1 MLRFLWAVF
10 HVQCTVSE
18 SEGEYHTVGYS
29 MKGGSAGLA
38 LLLKQKNVVEF
49 KDDDCLVVAEAVDN
63 QSNNNT
69 DHVLTSTP
77 AENSGS
83 ELVLHMQGEA
93 SDQKVLQSQVQT
105 ASQLT
110 ASQSV
115 RSAPPVKYAPKVV
128 KMSFE
133 STPKCTICSKSVYKM
148 EEVIA
153 VGRIWHKTCFTCGG
167 SSTLAHKQGC
177 KRVLARDGY
186 LDHENEP
193 YCNACYSRLFKPK
206 GYGIGTSLEL
216 DYGPGRRADAAAAP
230 VTPENKTP
238 PPPTQHTGLE
248 VKPTTRGQTVK
259 NNGDGMRAGS
269 SVSIAPTPIAA
280 VTPIPPVRPPPPV
293 AVPSST
299 NQAARTPKLADANA
313 APKCTICLR
322 TVYKVEEMVAVGHV
336 WHKSCFTCG
345 ARAGDGCRKVLNRQ
359 NYVDHDNCPYC
370 TACHNKLFRP
380 KGFGYSNA
388 LMLDYGPTA
397 ASVGAS
403 SDASAT
409 ISSDVSVGAS
419 SDASVGA
426 TISSVS
432 DRNLRE
438 NDNLYD
444 NDDDDSKL
452 RLEALVID
460 PPGSMKPMEVSNDF
474 PAAHLTGPIPTSAPS
489 LEIGRTSATRG
500 SLHKEASYVG
510 NNDEVDEDEWN

>member
-1 MLRFLWAVF
+1 
-10 HVQCTVSE
+10 
-18 SEGEYHTVGYS
+18 

-49 KDDDCLVVAEAVDN
+49 KDDDSLVVAEAADN

-69 DHVLTSTP
+69 DHVLTSSP

-93 SDQKVLQSQVQT
+93 SDQRVLRSQVET

-133 STPKCTICSKSVYKM
+133 STPKCTVCNKSVYKM

-167 SSTLAHKQGC
+167 SCTLAHKQGC

-259 NNGDGMRAGS
+259 SNGDGMSAGS
-269 SVSIAPTPIAA
+269 SVSIAPTPA
-280 VTPIPPVRPPPPV
+280 VTLTPTPTPPVRPPPPPV
-293 AVPSST
+293 AVPNNT
-299 NQAARTPKLADANA
+299 NQGARTPKLADANA

-322 TVYKVEEMVAVGHV
+322 TVYKAEEMVAVGHV

-403 SDASAT
+403 SDAST
-409 ISSDVSVGAS
+409 
-419 SDASVGA
+419 

-438 NDNLYD
+438 SDNVDD
-444 NDDDDSKL
+444 NGDDDSKL

-460 PPGSMKPMEVSNDF
+460 PSGSMKPMGVSNDF
-474 PAAHLTGPIPTSAPS
+474 PAAHLTGPIPTIAPS

-500 SLHKEASYVG
+500 NLHKEASYVG

>member
-1 MLRFLWAVF
+1 
-10 HVQCTVSE
+10 
-18 SEGEYHTVGYS
+18 

-49 KDDDCLVVAEAVDN
+49 KDDDSLVVAEAVDN

-69 DHVLTSTP
+69 DHVLTSSP
-77 AENSGS
+77 AENSRS
-83 ELVLHMQGEA
+83 ELVIHMQGES
-93 SDQKVLQSQVQT
+93 SDQRVLRSQVET

-133 STPKCTICSKSVYKM
+133 STPKCTVCSKSVYKM

-167 SSTLAHKQGC
+167 SCTLAHKQGC

-206 GYGIGTSLEL
+206 GYGIGISLEL
-216 DYGPGRRADAAAAP
+216 DYGPGRRADAAATP
-230 VTPENKTP
+230 VTPENNNP
-238 PPPTQHTGLE
+238 PPPTGLE

-259 NNGDGMRAGS
+259 NNGDGMGPGS

-280 VTPIPPVRPPPPV
+280 VTPTPPVRPPPPPV
-293 AVPSST
+293 AVPNST
-299 NQAARTPKLADANA
+299 IQAARTPKVADVNA

-397 ASVGAS
+397 ASVETS
-403 SDASAT
+403 SEVSAT
-409 ISSDVSVGAS
+409 ISNVSNW
-419 SDASVGA
+419 
-426 TISSVS
+426 
-432 DRNLRE
+432 NLKE
-438 NDNLYD
+438 GDNVDD

-460 PPGSMKPMEVSNDF
+460 PPGSMKPMGVSNDF
-474 PAAHLTGPIPTSAPS
+474 PTAHLTGPIPTSAPS
-489 LEIGRTSATRG
+489 LEIGRTSASRG